1 MNFLLQGQG
10 GSFIETYGLMIA
22 LAVILIVM
30 IVVSYIRNKKL
41 RDDAASLVNSLTIGD
56 DVKTYSGLCGKIVA
70 FSEVDGVKTA
80 LIECD
85 KMGYKGVFEIDA
97 NAIYSKTG
105 LIATES
111 KVEDAEVEEEPKV
124 DEPAEPTIEP
134 TVETEAKVDEE

>member
-1 MNFLLQGQG
+1 MNILLE

-22 LAVILIVM
+22 LAVVLIVM

-41 RDDAASLVNSLTIGD
+41 RDDAATLINGLKIGD

-85 KMGYKGVFEIDA
+85 KLGYKGVFEIDA
-97 NAIYSKTG
+97 NAIYTKTG
-105 LIATES
+105 ILPEQAETE
-111 KVEDAEVEEEPKV
+111 KTEEVEDVKIEEPV
-124 DEPAEPTIEP
+124 IESDS
-134 TVETEAKVDEE
+134 ENNED

>member
-1 MNFLLQGQG
+1 MNFLLA

-22 LAVILIVM
+22 LAIVLVVM
-30 IVVSYIRNKKL
+30 IVASYIRNKKL
-41 RDDAASLVNSLTIGD
+41 RDDAATLVNGLTVGD

-97 NAIYSKTG
+97 NAIYTKTG
-105 LIATES
+105 IIAEQPVDQKEETE
-111 KVEDAEVEEEPKV
+111 EVSQEEPKIE
-124 DEPAEPTIEP
+124 EPVIE
-134 TVETEAKVDEE
+134 EKNNEEE